1 MNRNTTSLRP
11 LPGACRALCASIVL
25 LAAATAAPAQ
35 DVKISDDVVRLG
47 ILTDL
52 SGPFADITGPGSAAA
67 IQMAIDDFGGQVLG
81 KKVEL
86 LVVDHQNKADVAA
99 NKARE

>member
-35 DVKISDDVVRLG
+35 DVKISDDVVL
-47 ILTDL
+47 DYN
-52 SGPFADITGPGSAAA
+52 AAA
-67 IQMAIDDFGGQVLG
+67 TPD
-81 KKVEL
+81 
-86 LVVDHQNKADVAA
+86 
-99 NKARE
+99 ARSMRSIPLR